1 VIEAFRT
8 RLSWQ
13 SFGAIFVLFVL
24 NAAAL
29 VLLFNAIQSQQDAAT
44 FAQRAEQSVAAS
56 ARLERLV
63 VDMETGVRG
72 YLLTANTKFLS
83 PYRKA
88 LVLYPA
94 AAGELVQT
102 ATTSHTQEVAAHI
115 QQDIDSYVNNYL
127 RPLLALSHRSLDRA
141 RSGVETGRGR
151 ERVDALRQMF
161 ASFDTSEQRLA
172 DQHRADASS
181 STTTARII
189 TFAAIAGVALLCLA
203 IALYL
208 QFRVIR
214 PVDSLAWSAKRVA
227 AGDLGARV
235 LGVRSQNELGE
246 MSVSFNEM
254 AEALEQ
260 NWQAAQQAE
269 QVKEEFFA
277 LVSHELR
284 TPLSSIVG
292 YVEVLLEETEGETLT
307 PEERQ
312 RFLEI
317 VNRNARRLLR
327 LVGDL
332 LFVARLEAGRLDLH
346 EADMD
351 LSETAR
357 DSVEAARPQAE
368 SAGIR
373 LVDDIPRAVRIHGDS
388 DRLGQVMD
396 NLLSNALKFTPE
408 GGNVGLRLAAL
419 DGRARVEVWDTGIGI
434 PEAEQVRLFERFFRA
449 TSATNAAVPGVGL
462 GLSITKAIVES
473 HGGAL
478 SFASVEGKG
487 TTFRV
492 ELPLG

>member
-13 SFGAIFVLFVL
+13 SFGAIFVLFAL

-29 VLLFNAIQSQQDAAT
+29 VLLFNAIQSQQNAAT
-44 FAQRAEQSVAAS
+44 YAQRAEQSVAAS

-72 YLLTANTKFLS
+72 YLLTGKGKFLD

-88 LVLYPA
+88 LVLHPA

-102 ATTSHTQEVAAHI
+102 ATTTRTQEVAAHI
-115 QQDIDSYVNNYL
+115 QGRIDSYVNSYL
-127 RPLLALSHRSLDRA
+127 RPLLTLSHKAPQRA
-141 RSGVETGRGR
+141 RSGVETNRGR
-151 ERVDALRQMF
+151 QRVDALRRMF
-161 ASFDTSEQRLA
+161 RVFDTSEQRLA

-189 TFAAIAGVALLCLA
+189 TLAALAGVALLCLA

-208 QFRVIR
+208 QVRVIR
-214 PVDSLAWSAKRVA
+214 PVNSLAWSAKRVA

-235 LGVRSQNELGE
+235 VTVDSRNELGE
-246 MSVSFNEM
+246 MSISFNEM
-254 AEALEQ
+254 AEALER
-260 NWQAAQQAE
+260 NWLAAQQAE

-292 YVEVLLEETEGETLT
+292 YVEVLREETEDQPLS

-346 EADMD
+346 RSDLD
-351 LSETAR
+351 LSQTAR
-357 DSVEAARPQAE
+357 ESIEAHRPQAQR
-368 SAGIR
+368 AGLTLRGDVTEGIQ
-373 LVDDIPRAVRIHGDS
+373 VHGDA

-396 NLLSNALKFTPE
+396 NLLSNAVKFTPE
-408 GGNVGLRLAAL
+408 GGDVGLRLSSS
-419 DGRARVEVWDTGIGI
+419 DGRARLEVWDTGVGI
-434 PEAEQVRLFERFFRA
+434 PEAEQPHLFERFFRA
-449 TSATNAAVPGVGL
+449 SSATNAAVPGAGL

-473 HGGAL
+473 HGGLL
-478 SFASVEGKG
+478 SFASAEGGG